1 MPIVYDPFSDA
12 ARADPFGFYKALRD
26 EAPVYW
32 CEGASAWVISRYED
46 VRFVLTHSDLFS
58 SDAMGTAIL
67 GIPPGTDVTTDPH
80 AELAHRLREAALP
93 HAGPSAVHEF
103 ELLGVV
109 KERIA
114 RVAANRD
121 ERQFPDPDRFDVT
134 RDCRGHLAFGFG
146 THFCLGSSLA
156 RLEARIALEALVR
169 LEARIALEALVRLEA
184 RIALEAL
191 VRELPLLQR
200 GDPQVEYIDSYL
212 MRGPKELELVR
223 EA

>member
-1 MPIVYDPFSDA
+1 
-12 ARADPFGFYKALRD
+12 
-26 EAPVYW
+26 
-32 CEGASAWVISRYED
+32 
-46 VRFVLTHSDLFS
+46 
-58 SDAMGTAIL
+58 MGTAIL

-169 LEARIALEALVRLEA
+169 LEARIALEALVR
-184 RIALEAL
+184 
-191 VRELPLLQR
+191 ELPLLQR